1 MAASPTTTPP
11 TRRRILTTGGRLV
24 LGLFI
29 LVVAGTAALLTPGL
43 STRPLAFQEAAFT
56 ATSALAVTGLSVI
69 TPYQDLTLAGQIAL
83 LIMIEIGGVGF
94 MTGAVVVLRLL
105 GRKVYLADRLALRD
119 SLGLVEPR
127 AILRIMWRVLVT
139 TLVIQSVAAI
149 FFWLDWRDDL
159 GAARAGFYAFFHA
172 ASAFCNAG
180 FDLFTGSP
188 YFGGAFPTDTTSL
201 ATAGTLIILG
211 GLGIPVLADLLTWP
225 QRRRRLT
232 LHTRITLV
240 VYLVL
245 IALGA
250 AGFLLAETRPGGTL
264 AETPF
269 GRSLELTVFQSI
281 SARTAGIAA
290 LPSFERLSPASQWL
304 MMALMLVG
312 CAPASMGGGITTGT
326 LAVLALSFWAYVKG
340 FPAAVVGGRTIGWD
354 AVRRAAAIL
363 TVSLL
368 VVTVATWLILMTHP
382 VTLDM
387 ALFEVIS
394 AFATCGLSLAFTSE
408 LNTFGLLV
416 IMVVMFWG
424 RLGALTIVVAL
435 AQTTPPQA
443 VTYPEETLLIG

>member
-1 MAASPTTTPP
+1 MGASVTRTPP
-11 TRRRILTTGGRLV
+11 TRRRALRTGIRLV
-24 LGLFI
+24 LGLAI
-29 LVVAGTAALLTPGL
+29 LVVFGTAALLTPGMATEPL
-43 STRPLAFQEAAFT
+43 SLADAAFT

-83 LIMIEIGGVGF
+83 LLMIEIGGVGF

-119 SLGLVEPR
+119 SFGLVEPR
-127 AILRIMWRVLVT
+127 AILRIMWQVLLT
-139 TLVIQSVAAI
+139 TLVIQAVAAV
-149 FFWLDWRDDL
+149 FFWFDWRSEL
-159 GAARAGFYAFFHA
+159 GAARAVFYAFFHA

-180 FDLFTGSP
+180 FDLFSGSP

-201 ATAGTLIILG
+201 AAAGTLIILG

-225 QRRRRLT
+225 RRRRRLM
-232 LHTRITLV
+232 LHTRVTLV
-240 VYLVL
+240 VYAAL
-245 IALGA
+245 ILLGA
-250 AGFLLAETRPGGTL
+250 LGFLLAETRAGGTL
-264 AETPF
+264 TTTPF
-269 GRSLELTVFQSI
+269 GRSVELTVFQSI

-290 LPSFERLSPASQWL
+290 LPSFENLTPASQWV

-340 FPAAVVGGRTIGWD
+340 YPAAVVGGRTIGWE

-363 TVSLL
+363 TISLL
-368 VVTVATWLILMTHP
+368 VVAVATWLILMTHP
-382 VTLDM
+382 VGLDQ

-394 AFATCGLSLAFTSE
+394 AFATCGLSLAFTSQ
-408 LNTFGLLV
+408 LNPFGLLV
-416 IMVVMFWG
+416 IMTVMFWG

-435 AQTTPPQA
+435 AQTAPPQA
-443 VTYPEETLLIG
+443 VVYPEETLLIG